1 MTATAMK
8 TTAMKTTTVMT
19 AMTGTTTVN
28 GASTPAW
35 AGGDHSARVRAPGR
49 GGWWQELAG
58 LVLPAECAGCG
69 AGSVTLC
76 PGCRQ
81 ALGVGRAATR
91 VRPSP
96 EPPGLPPVY
105 ATASYG
111 GPVRA
116 ALLAHK
122 ERGTLPLARPLGA
135 ALAAACRAHLTAWQ
149 AWQPP
154 DPGAAPGPA
163 GPGSAQRYDPA
174 ARRAAQRHGLP
185 EARAAQPDG
194 PSATHA
200 ARYGPGAA
208 PPGTPPPACPWP
220 PPRAPHLLLV
230 PVPSARRAVA
240 QRGHDAILRMARA
253 AAAQLRRE
261 GRPARAAPL
270 LRQVRR
276 VHDQSGLTAPQRA
289 ANLAGALVVTR
300 SRVPPVPV
308 VVVDD
313 LMTTGATIA
322 AATHTLRRAGAWV
335 LGAAVVAAT
344 ERRAAR

>member
-1 MTATAMK
+1 MT
-8 TTAMKTTTVMT
+8 TTAMITV
-19 AMTGTTTVN
+19 TGPDATVR
-28 GASTPAW
+28 
-35 AGGDHSARVRAPGR
+35 AGGGRPAPLPAPVSAR

-69 AGSVTLC
+69 AGSATLC
-76 PGCRQ
+76 PGCRG
-81 ALGVGRAATR
+81 ALGAGRAPTR

-105 ATASYG
+105 ATARYD

-135 ALAAACRAHLTAWQ
+135 ALATACRAHATAWREPGGGG
-149 AWQPP
+149 AGEAR
-154 DPGAAPGPA
+154 DVRCGPGAA
-163 GPGSAQRYDPA
+163 
-174 ARRAAQRHGLP
+174 
-185 EARAAQPDG
+185 
-194 PSATHA
+194 HA
-200 ARYGPGAA
+200 ARYGAGQAPAGA
-208 PPGTPPPACPWP
+208 PPGTAPPARPWAS
-220 PPRAPHLLLV
+220 PPRLLLV

-240 QRGHDAILRMARA
+240 RRGHDAILRMARA

-261 GRPARAAPL
+261 GCPARAAPL

-289 ANLAGALVVTR
+289 ANLAGALAVTR
-300 SRVPPVPV
+300 PRVPRLPV
-308 VVVDD
+308 VLVDD
-313 LMTTGATIA
+313 LMTTGATLTA
-322 AATHTLRRAGAWV
+322 AAHALRRAGAWV

-344 ERRAAR
+344 ERRAGR